1 MPSYG
6 KCLAVKVTGKYGFD
20 KGIELSRGKDF
31 NNFIPVDTQSIVEFN
46 RNNPNIL
53 PSVNLAPRR
62 RAQRIVK
69 VEDFNTS
76 IENLK
81 EGRYDDVNKKDKS
94 IIHLQE
100 KTSKLLPQITKHIHE
115 MNRSKEFE
123 RFLHR
128 IFSNMPNTISVL
140 NGFGWRT
147 DNGADLLVEF
157 ENPVIGI
164 NITTKVVVQ
173 AKSYTGKH
181 IDTKAIDQ
189 IIEGINKYNADAG
202 LLITTATETE
212 ELEEYLRKKVEETG
226 KSIDVI
232 AGDNVARF
240 VLRYAPELLIGE

>member
-1 MPSYG
+1 MNIH
-6 KCLAVKVTGKYGFD
+6 TED
-20 KGIELSRGKDF
+20 K
-31 NNFIPVDTQSIVEFN
+31 
-46 RNNPNIL
+46 
-53 PSVNLAPRR
+53 
-62 RAQRIVK
+62 
-69 VEDFNTS
+69 
-76 IENLK
+76 
-81 EGRYDDVNKKDKS
+81 
-94 IIHLQE
+94 IIIQLQE
-100 KTSKLLPQITKHIHE
+100 KTSKLLSEITKHIHE

-173 AKSYTGKH
+173 AKSYTGKN